1 MHARVLTALLMLVS
15 LVESPSRARVAG
27 RDKFGLGSLEA
38 FLSISPEAFNDSNA
52 PPPSSP
58 LSLPHIGPFGIAYRG
73 PLSTVA
79 CSVPDLADSLF
90 RLPGR
95 SHPELSLSV
104 SVSDRLLGHDVVR
117 MGARKDSLSAL
128 GSQAGGAEQAE
139 AGSRL
144 THSNLGNGG
153 RVSVLCDSASCFCR
167 M

>member
-1 MHARVLTALLMLVS
+1 MHARVLTALLMRAS

-27 RDKFGLGSLEA
+27 RDKFGLGS
-38 FLSISPEAFNDSNA
+38 PEAFNDSNA
-52 PPPSSP
+52 PSPSSP